1 MNYNNDDRL
10 EIVEET
16 TYTKS
21 KPSILRGLL
30 KLFTLIIS
38 APFIL
43 FLFLKDL
50 ILMVITL
57 FVVWIVSKIGIA
69 LIVSAIISIFKIND
83 ISSVPILKNI
93 VEFIL
98 GSDFLKTNSI
108 NFFIHLEFDVT
119 LIVIVAVVLS
129 SINLRYKLS
138 NDNYQKLLKRGFY
151 L

>member
-1 MNYNNDDRL
+1 MNYNNDNRL

-57 FVVWIVSKIGIA
+57 FVVWIVSKIGLA

-138 NDNYQKLLKRGFY
+138 NDN
-151 L
+151 

>member
-1 MNYNNDDRL
+1 MNYNNDNRL

-43 FLFLKDL
+43 FLFIKDL

-138 NDNYQKLLKRGFY
+138 NDN
-151 L
+151 

>member
-108 NFFIHLEFDVT
+108 DFFIHLEFDVT

-138 NDNYQKLLKRGFY
+138 NDN
-151 L
+151 

>member
-98 GSDFLKTNSI
+98 GSEFLKTNSI

-119 LIVIVAVVLS
+119 IIVIVAVVLS

-138 NDNYQKLLKRGFY
+138 NDN
-151 L
+151 

>member
-83 ISSVPILKNI
+83 ISSIPILKNI

-138 NDNYQKLLKRGFY
+138 NDN
-151 L
+151 

>member
-1 MNYNNDDRL
+1 MNYNNDDKL

-138 NDNYQKLLKRGFY
+138 NDN
-151 L
+151 

>member
-138 NDNYQKLLKRGFY
+138 DDN
-151 L
+151 

>member
-30 KLFTLIIS
+30 KLSTLIIS

-138 NDNYQKLLKRGFY
+138 NDN
-151 L
+151 

>member
-98 GSDFLKTNSI
+98 GSDFFEN
-108 NFFIHLEFDVT
+108 
-119 LIVIVAVVLS
+119 
-129 SINLRYKLS
+129 KL
-138 NDNYQKLLKRGFY
+138 NKLLY
-151 L
+151 SS

>member
-57 FVVWIVSKIGIA
+57 FVVWIISKIGIA

-108 NFFIHLEFDVT
+108 NFFIHLEFDVN

-138 NDNYQKLLKRGFY
+138 NDN
-151 L
+151 

>member
-83 ISSVPILKNI
+83 ISSVPILKSI

-138 NDNYQKLLKRGFY
+138 NDN
-151 L
+151 

>member
-1 MNYNNDDRL
+1 MNYNNGDRL

-138 NDNYQKLLKRGFY
+138 NDN
-151 L
+151 

>member
-57 FVVWIVSKIGIA
+57 FVVWIVSKISIA

-138 NDNYQKLLKRGFY
+138 NDN
-151 L
+151 

>member
-119 LIVIVAVVLS
+119 LIVIVAVVLT

-138 NDNYQKLLKRGFY
+138 NDN
-151 L
+151 

>member
-57 FVVWIVSKIGIA
+57 FVVWIISKIGIA
-69 LIVSAIISIFKIND
+69 LIVSAIISIFKINN

-138 NDNYQKLLKRGFY
+138 NDN
-151 L
+151 

>member
-83 ISSVPILKNI
+83 ISSVPILKHI

-138 NDNYQKLLKRGFY
+138 NDN
-151 L
+151 

>member
-57 FVVWIVSKIGIA
+57 FVVWIISKIGIA

-83 ISSVPILKNI
+83 VSSVPILKNI

-138 NDNYQKLLKRGFY
+138 NDN
-151 L
+151 

>member
-108 NFFIHLEFDVT
+108 IFFIHLEFDLT

-138 NDNYQKLLKRGFY
+138 NDN
-151 L
+151 

>member
-16 TYTKS
+16 TYTKT

-138 NDNYQKLLKRGFY
+138 NDN
-151 L
+151 

>member
-10 EIVEET
+10 EIVEEI

-57 FVVWIVSKIGIA
+57 FVVWIISKIGIA

-138 NDNYQKLLKRGFY
+138 NDN
-151 L
+151 

>member
-30 KLFTLIIS
+30 KLFTLIVS

-138 NDNYQKLLKRGFY
+138 NDN
-151 L
+151 

>member
-43 FLFLKDL
+43 FIFLKDL

-138 NDNYQKLLKRGFY
+138 NDN
-151 L
+151 

>member
-57 FVVWIVSKIGIA
+57 FVVWIVSKIGLA

-138 NDNYQKLLKRGFY
+138 NDN
-151 L
+151 

>member
-108 NFFIHLEFDVT
+108 NFFIHLEFDVS

-138 NDNYQKLLKRGFY
+138 NDN
-151 L
+151 

>member
-1 MNYNNDDRL
+1 MNYNNDNRL

-38 APFIL
+38 APFVL

-83 ISSVPILKNI
+83 VSSIPILKNI

-138 NDNYQKLLKRGFY
+138 NDN
-151 L
+151 